1 MEKTRLFI
9 VELRM
14 RCFIFPVFLVV
25 LLLLGSGIA
34 RAEPAVSFEK
44 KTVDFGDV
52 EQGELLEHTFVFSN
66 DGTDVLVIEKVTA
79 S

>member
-1 MEKTRLFI
+1 
-9 VELRM
+9 M
-14 RCFIFPVFLVV
+14 RYVMFSVFLLVPLLMASKAV
-25 LLLLGSGIA
+25 L
-34 RAEPAVSFEK
+34 AEPVISFAD

-52 EQGELLEHTFVFSN
+52 NQGDLLEHTFVFSN

>member
-1 MEKTRLFI
+1 MRHYYLVPFI
-9 VELRM
+9 V
-14 RCFIFPVFLVV
+14 IFS
-25 LLLLGSGIA
+25 LLSA
-34 RAEPAVSFEK
+34 VQAAFAEPSISFED

-52 EQGELLEHTFVFSN
+52 NQGDLLEHTFVFSN